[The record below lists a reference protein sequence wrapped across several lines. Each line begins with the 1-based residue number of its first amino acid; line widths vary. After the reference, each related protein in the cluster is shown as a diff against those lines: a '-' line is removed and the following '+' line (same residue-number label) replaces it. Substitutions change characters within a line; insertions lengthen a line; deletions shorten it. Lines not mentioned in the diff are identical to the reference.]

1 MICDLNVNFGF
12 MKSHMKIISIV
23 FLFCISQLFSQRDL
37 IEIDYKINQDNS
49 VNFNYKKKSPGS
61 WFIMLQFS
69 NLTNTRA
76 RYFNK
81 VVKSNMGSL
90 LKLKPVNPDESI
102 GFQYSF
108 NYFRGNLNSKIE
120 YDYPYILPFESGT
133 NISAQE
139 LFSIENVY
147 LKQELPKGWKS
158 YSFTFNESKSVRAIR
173 KGTVIEI
180 LKNYSPNVENI
191 YSYYSEQNEITIE
204 HNDGSVAVYKGFDAE
219 SIAVGLGE
227 LIYPQTNLGKLG
239 RYDKRGLYRLY
250 LSLYSYKSKKG
261 KTLFNIKS
269 SDVEIVYITPK
280 FFING
285 NVTVLKNMNPY
296 KVDFTEKVLFKEMR
310 KREIKK
316 YKAKL

>member
-1 MICDLNVNFGF
+1 MI
-12 MKSHMKIISIV
+12 SHIKIISIV
-23 FLFCISQLFSQRDL
+23 FLFCISQLFSQRNL
-37 IEIDYKINQDNS
+37 IEIDYKKNQDNS

-69 NLTNTRA
+69 NLTNTRG

-191 YSYYSEQNEITIE
+191 YSYYSEQNQITIE
-204 HNDGSVAVYKGFDAE
+204 HNDGSVAVYKGFDNN
-219 SIAVGLGE
+219 INVRLGE
-227 LIYPQTNLGKLG
+227 LVYPQSKLG
-239 RYDKRGLYRLY
+239 ELAQYDKRGLYRLY
-250 LSLYSYKSKKG
+250 LNLYSYKTKKG
-261 KTLFNIKS
+261 KTLFNIKN
-269 SDVEIVYITPK
+269 SDIEIVYITPK
-280 FFING
+280 FFINE
-285 NVTVLKNMNPY
+285 NIEVLKNMQSYIVN
-296 KVDFTEKVLFKEMR
+296 FTDKVLFKEMR